1 MPEYLSPGVYIEEL
15 AGPKPI
21 QGVGTSTGAFV
32 GIAERGPINSPQLI
46 TNMTQFGDVFGSFMP
61 KAFLAY
67 GVQHFF
73 TEGGT
78 RCYVVRAF
86 KPSGAATPTDP
97 TPDTARAEL
106 FTLTGTTG
114 DLVMSVL
121 ANSEGAW
128 GNRVSVL
135 AAAPGFNPNA
145 APTDPRFKLSV
156 FV

>member
-32 GIAERGPINSPQLI
+32 GLAERGPVNSPQLI
-46 TNMTQFGDVFGSFMP
+46 TNLTQFGDTFGSFMP
-61 KAFLAY
+61 KGLLAY

-86 KPSGAATPTDP
+86 KASANPTSGNP
-97 TPDTARAEL
+97 TPDLARAS
-106 FTLTGTTG
+106 FTIPAVTAGSPP
-114 DLVMSVL
+114 VAV
-121 ANSEGAW
+121 
-128 GNRVSVL
+128 
-135 AAAPGFNPNA
+135 
-145 APTDPRFKLSV
+145 
-156 FV
+156 

>member
-1 MPEYLSPGVYIEEL
+1 MPEYLSPGVFIEEL

-32 GIAERGPINSPQLI
+32 GLAERGPVNSPQLI
-46 TNMTQFGDVFGSFMP
+46 TNLTQFGDVFGSFMP

-86 KPSGAATPTDP
+86 KPSAGTTTD
-97 TPDTARAEL
+97 DTARAD
-106 FTLTGTTG
+106 LTVPG
-114 DLVMSVL
+114 D
-121 ANSEGAW
+121 
-128 GNRVSVL
+128 
-135 AAAPGFNPNA
+135 PNA
-145 APTDPRFKLSV
+145 DPVINPSTLSDEATPTLSPSSR
-156 FV
+156 